1 MLQQHIDYLKK
12 LENGINEDMEWNR
25 SAPDLVRAG
34 TVAFQKIQPLVAD
47 GQIDVTKLKEFDLA
61 MSDIRAILRRLDRQR
76 QEIRTPGDPQF

>member
-1 MLQQHIDYLKK
+1 
-12 LENGINEDMEWNR
+12 MEWNR

-34 TVAFQKIQPLVAD
+34 AGAFQKILPLVAD
-47 GQIDVTKLKEFDLA
+47 GQIDVTKIKEFDLA